1 MSACGL
7 RSQAQDRQTAAD
19 GHRSA
24 QRGYDKVVTHRF
36 NLVCNENGEVTDV
49 RVLLISGST
58 RAGSTNGAALA
69 TLRAWAPPGF
79 TGVAYGGLSA
89 LPAFNPDEDREP
101 LPAAV
106 AELRA
111 EIAAADALVF
121 CTPEYAGTLPGSLK
135 NLLDWTVGGTEISA
149 KPVVWINV
157 AATGRG
163 RGAIATLE
171 TVLGYVGADLV
182 QSGCIQLPVARDIV
196 GVDGIITDPT
206 ALAGLAG
213 VWTTLAAHLEGPG
226 PA

>member
-1 MSACGL
+1 M
-7 RSQAQDRQTAAD
+7 
-19 GHRSA
+19 
-24 QRGYDKVVTHRF
+24 
-36 NLVCNENGEVTDV
+36 

-69 TLRAWAPPGF
+69 TLRAWAPPGS
-79 TGVAYGGLSA
+79 TGVVYGGLSA
-89 LPAFNPDEDREP
+89 LPAFNPDDDRDP

-106 AELRA
+106 ADLRA

-163 RGAIATLE
+163 EGATATLE
-171 TVLGYVGADLV
+171 TVLGYVSADV
-182 QSGCIQLPVARDIV
+182 VRAGCIQLPVARDVV
-196 GVDGIITDPT
+196 GVDGIITEPN
-206 ALAGLAG
+206 ALARFAS
-213 VWTTLAAHLEGPG
+213 VWAAIAAHLETPSA
-226 PA
+226 PD

>member
-1 MSACGL
+1 
-7 RSQAQDRQTAAD
+7 
-19 GHRSA
+19 
-24 QRGYDKVVTHRF
+24 
-36 NLVCNENGEVTDV
+36 V

-58 RAGSTNGAALA
+58 RAGSTNAAALA
-69 TLRAWAPPGF
+69 TLRAWAPPGS
-79 TGVAYGGLSA
+79 TGVTYGGLSG

-135 NLLDWTVGGTEISA
+135 NLLDWSVGGTEISA
-149 KPVVWINV
+149 KPVVWVNV

-182 QSGCIQLPVARDIV
+182 RPGCVELPVARDAV
-196 GVDGIITDPT
+196 GVDGVITEAT

-213 VWTTLAAHLEGPG
+213 VWTALAAHLENGDPH

>member
-1 MSACGL
+1 M
-7 RSQAQDRQTAAD
+7 
-19 GHRSA
+19 
-24 QRGYDKVVTHRF
+24 
-36 NLVCNENGEVTDV
+36 

-58 RAGSTNGAALA
+58 RTRSTNSAALA
-69 TLRAWAPPGF
+69 AVRAGVPPGS
-79 TGVAYGGLSA
+79 TAVVYGGLAA

-163 RGAIATLE
+163 SGAIATLE
-171 TVLGYVGADLV
+171 TVLGYVGAAVLTT
-182 QSGCIQLPVARDIV
+182 GCVHVAVARDVV
-196 GVDGIITDPT
+196 GADGTISEPAVRDEIGT
-206 ALAGLAG
+206 
-213 VWTTLAAHLEGPG
+213 VWTAIAQHLEARQH